1 MVPKWMVP
9 KWVDKLVAGYVRSSV
24 SGEDGQL
31 SVSAQKQM
39 MEQCAAEA
47 GGQVSDWYVDEGEA
61 GDRIDR
67 PALRRLLAT
76 ARSGELAIDVVLA
89 YDWSK
94 LCGHFE
100 DFQVLSSLVGDTGV
114 EVFSVSEAR
123 TVSSEIVFAGHIIR
137 AYEQFLRDAHRE
149 SVRKGVFLA
158 RRMRKS

>member
-1 MVPKWMVP
+1 MVP
-9 KWVDKLVAGYVRSSV
+9 KWVDKLVADYVRSSV

-47 GGQVSDWYVDEGEA
+47 GGQVSACYVDERYGGGSIE
-61 GDRIDR
+61 R
-67 PALRRLLAT
+67 PALQRLLAA
-76 ARSGELAIDVVLA
+76 ARSGELAIGVVLA

-149 SVRKGVFLA
+149 RTRRGIAHA
-158 RRMRKS
+158 RRMRGS

>member
-9 KWVDKLVAGYVRSSV
+9 NWVDKLVAGYVRSSV

-47 GGQVSDWYVDEGEA
+47 GGQVSDWYVDEGYA

-76 ARSGELAIDVVLA
+76 ARSGERSFAI
-89 YDWSK
+89 
-94 LCGHFE
+94 G
-100 DFQVLSSLVGDTGV
+100 VG
-114 EVFSVSEAR
+114 
-123 TVSSEIVFAGHIIR
+123 AGI
-137 AYEQFLRDAHRE
+137 
-149 SVRKGVFLA
+149 
-158 RRMRKS
+158 